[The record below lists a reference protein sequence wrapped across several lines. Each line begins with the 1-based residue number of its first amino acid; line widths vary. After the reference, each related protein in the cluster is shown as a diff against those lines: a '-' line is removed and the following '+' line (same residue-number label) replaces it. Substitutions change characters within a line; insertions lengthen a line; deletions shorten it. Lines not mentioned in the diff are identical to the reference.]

1 MILRDFIGDSLFSK
15 IWGLNAPKAPKMPT
29 EMGESDIISKKREYR
44 DRPFKKEG
52 SSSKN
57 GISHQEYVFSRMKRK
72 VGLH

>member
-44 DRPFKKEG
+44 DRPKKG
-52 SSSKN
+52 RIK
-57 GISHQEYVFSRMKRK
+57 QQKWD
-72 VGLH
+72 